1 MGTIADIAATEQNG
15 ERFWIIV
22 HRDGAPPLRLTI
34 DQDVLLQF
42 RLKKG
47 MEISDDL
54 LQHIMHADEVKK
66 AYQQALYFLA
76 HRMRSEHEVAAH
88 LRKKGASDSVIEK
101 VLKKL
106 RAERYVDD
114 EAFATAYVRT
124 QKKTS
129 AKGPLLVRAEL
140 ERLGVPGRLIEQS
153 LAEYT
158 LAEQVAVARSLYEK
172 AKKQRRAES
181 ARAFL
186 ERVRQQLMRKGF
198 SHQVIAAV
206 LAEGSAHTEQEERE
220 ALRVQAEK
228 AHRRYAHHPRP
239 LYEQKM
245 RQALYR
251 KGFSLDLIDEWL
263 RRQDSEESEK
273 GGSRP

>member
-1 MGTIADIAATEQNG
+1 MGTIADIVATEQNA
-15 ERFWIIV
+15 ERFWIVV
-22 HRDGAPPLRLTI
+22 HRDGAPSLRLTV

-47 MEISDDL
+47 LEISDDL
-54 LQHIMHADEVKK
+54 LQHIVYADEVKK

-88 LRKKGASDSVIEK
+88 LRKKGAPDSVIDE

-114 EAFATAYVRT
+114 EAFAAAYVRT
-124 QKKTS
+124 QKKTA
-129 AKGPLLVRAEL
+129 AKGPLLIRAEL
-140 ERLGVPGRLIEQS
+140 ERLGVLGCLIEQS

-158 LAEQVAVARSLYEK
+158 LDEQMAIARSLYEK

-198 SHQVIAAV
+198 PHEVIAAV
-206 LAEGSAHTEQEERE
+206 LADGGAHTEQEERA

-228 AHRRYAHHPRP
+228 AHRRYAHHPRS

-263 RRQDSEESEK
+263 RGQGSGENQK
-273 GGSRP
+273 GGS

>member
-1 MGTIADIAATEQNG
+1 MGTIAGIAATEQNG

-22 HRDGAPPLRLTI
+22 HRDGAPPLRLTV

-76 HRMRSEHEVAAH
+76 RRMRSEHEVAAH
-88 LRKKGASDSVIEK
+88 LRKKGVPDSVIDE

-106 RAERYVDD
+106 RVERYVDD
-114 EAFATAYVRT
+114 EAFAAAYVRT
-124 QKKTS
+124 QKKTAS
-129 AKGPLLVRAEL
+129 KGPRLIRAEL
-140 ERLGVPGRLIEQS
+140 ERLGVPDRLIEQS

-158 LAEQVAVARSLYEK
+158 LDEQAAIARSLYEK
-172 AKKQRRAES
+172 AKKQRRMES
-181 ARAFL
+181 TRVFL

-198 SHQVIAAV
+198 QHEVIAAV
-206 LAEGSAHTEQEERE
+206 LADGGVHRGQEEWE
-220 ALRVQAEK
+220 ALNVQAEK
-228 AHRRYAHHPRP
+228 AHRRYVRHPRP

-251 KGFSLDLIDEWL
+251 KGFSLDLVDEWL
-263 RRQDSEESEK
+263 RRQDSEEGEK

>member
-1 MGTIADIAATEQNG
+1 MGTIVEVRATNENA
-15 ERFWIIV
+15 ERFWVVID
-22 HRDGAPPLRLTI
+22 RGPEPPLRLAV
-34 DQDVLLQF
+34 DQDVVLQF

-47 MEISDDL
+47 MAVDDAL
-54 LQHIMHADEVKK
+54 FRDIVYADQVKK

-76 HRMRSEHEVAAH
+76 HRMRSEHEIVVH
-88 LRKKGASDSVIEK
+88 LRKKGAADPVIED

-114 EAFATAYVRT
+114 EAFAAAYVRT

-129 AKGPLLVRAEL
+129 IKGPRLIQAEL
-140 ERLGVPGRLIEQS
+140 ERLGVPARIIERC

-158 LAEQVAVARSLYEK
+158 FDEQADVARLLYGK
-172 AKKQRRAES
+172 VKKQQRPES
-181 ARAFL
+181 FRAFQ
-186 ERVRQQLMRKGF
+186 ERVRQQLFRKGF
-198 SHQVIAAV
+198 PNGVIAAV
-206 LAEGSAHTEQEERE
+206 LADDTGATEQEEWE
-220 ALRVQAEK
+220 ALNVQAEK

-263 RRQDSEESEK
+263 RGQDNDENQK
-273 GGSRP
+273 GGS

>member
-1 MGTIADIAATEQNG
+1 MGTIVEVRATNENA
-15 ERFWIIV
+15 ERFWLVID
-22 HRDGAPPLRLTI
+22 RGSESPLRLAV
-34 DQDVLLQF
+34 DQDVVLQF

-47 MEISDDL
+47 MTIDDAL
-54 LQHIMHADEVKK
+54 FRDIVYADQVKK

-76 HRMRSEHEVAAH
+76 HRMRSEHEIVVH
-88 LRKKGASDSVIEK
+88 LRKKGAVDPVIED

-114 EAFATAYVRT
+114 EAFAAAYVRT

-129 AKGPLLVRAEL
+129 IKGPRLIQAEL
-140 ERLGVPGRLIEQS
+140 ERLGVPVRIIERC

-158 LAEQVAVARSLYEK
+158 FDEQADVARLLYEK
-172 AKKQRRAES
+172 VKKQQRPES
-181 ARAFL
+181 FRAFQ
-186 ERVRQQLMRKGF
+186 ERVKQQLFRKGF
-198 SHQVIAAV
+198 PNSVIAAV
-206 LAEGSAHTEQEERE
+206 LADDTGATEREERE
-220 ALRVQAEK
+220 ALNVQAEK

-263 RRQDSEESEK
+263 RRQDNDENQK
-273 GGSRP
+273 GGS

>member
-1 MGTIADIAATEQNG
+1 MGTIVDLAVTKENA
-15 ERFWIIV
+15 ERFFLVV
-22 HRDGAPPLRLTI
+22 HRDNAPPLMLTI
-34 DQDVLLQF
+34 DQDVVLKF

-47 MEISDDL
+47 MTVDDAL
-54 LQHIMHADEVKK
+54 LRDIVYADAVKT

-88 LRKKGASDSVIEK
+88 LRKKGASDSVIEE

-114 EAFATAYVRT
+114 EAFAAAYVRT

-140 ERLGVPGRLIEQS
+140 ERLGVPSRLIEQS

-198 SHQVIAAV
+198 PHQVIAAV
-206 LAEGSAHTEQEERE
+206 LAEGSDRTEQEEWE
-220 ALRVQAEK
+220 AICVQAEK

-251 KGFSLDLIDEWL
+251 KGFSLALIDEWL
-263 RRQDSEESEK
+263 RTHV
-273 GGSRP
+273 GGRR

>member
-1 MGTIADIAATEQNG
+1 MGTIADIVVTEQNA
-15 ERFWIIV
+15 ERFWIVV
-22 HRDGAPPLRLTI
+22 HRDGAPPLRLTV

-54 LQHIMHADEVKK
+54 LQHIVYADEVKK

-76 HRMRSEHEVAAH
+76 RRMRSEHEVVVH
-88 LRKKGASDSVIEK
+88 LRKKGFSDLVVKE

-106 RAERYVDD
+106 HKERYVDD
-114 EAFATAYVRT
+114 EAFAAAYVRT
-124 QKKTS
+124 QKKTA

-140 ERLGVPGRLIEQS
+140 ERLGVPDRLIEQS

-158 LAEQVAVARSLYEK
+158 LDEQMAVARSLYQK

-181 ARAFL
+181 ERVFL

-198 SHQVIAAV
+198 PQEVITAV
-206 LAEGSAHTEQEERE
+206 LADGSVHTEQEEWE

-251 KGFSLDLIDEWL
+251 RGFALDLINEWL
-263 RRQDSEESEK
+263 RMHGDGE
-273 GGSRP
+273 